1 MLLPSLVE
9 GHGGGLF
16 IIMTVIDI
24 VILVFIGI
32 GTVWGMMKGFIRQ
45 LSSLVGLIVGLL
57 VARALFV
64 EVGDWVAPAIG
75 VSATIGRVLAFF
87 MLWIIVPLL
96 FSLFAS
102 FLTKALQVVHLG
114 WVNRW
119 LGGGL
124 GAIKFM
130 LFVGMAAQLLEFVD
144 TENDLLPQTIK
155 NESVLYKPM
164 YDLAGAFIP
173 AIKVAGEQI
182 VGQSQNL

>member
-1 MLLPSLVE
+1 
-9 GHGGGLF
+9 
-16 IIMTVIDI
+16 MTVLDI
-24 VILVFIGI
+24 IILVFIGI
-32 GTVWGMMKGFIRQ
+32 GTVWGLIKGFVRQ

-64 EVGDWVAPAIG
+64 EVGDWMAPAIG
-75 VSATIGRVLAFF
+75 VSMTIGRVLAFF
-87 MLWIIVPLL
+87 LLWIIVPLL

-114 WVNRW
+114 WLNRW

-130 LFVGMAAQLLEFVD
+130 LFIGMAAQLLEFVD
-144 TENDLLPQTIK
+144 PENELLPQNIK

-173 AIKVAGEQI
+173 AVKGVGEQI
-182 VGQSQNL
+182 IGQGQNL